1 MIRVIYCWRVRPGE
15 EASFRCAWERATTN
29 IRANTH
35 GARGSF
41 LLQSRQ
47 GPAEYVTIARWDSF
61 EDWEAFWQGA
71 RSADMQS
78 MHILAELLSTQVFD
92 EICDHTI

>member
-1 MIRVIYCWRVRPGE
+1 MIRVIYHWRVRPGE
-15 EASFRCAWERATTN
+15 EATFRGAWERATTN
-29 IRANTH
+29 IRANTR

-47 GPAEYVTIARWDSF
+47 SPVEYVTVARWDSF

-71 RSADMQS
+71 RPTEMQS
-78 MHILAELLSTQVFD
+78 MHNLAELLSTQVFD
-92 EICDHTI
+92 EVQDHTV

>member
-15 EASFRCAWERATTN
+15 EASFRSAWERATTN
-29 IRANTH
+29 IRANNR

-47 GPAEYVTIARWDSF
+47 SPVEYVTIARWDSF
-61 EDWEAFWQGA
+61 EEWRAFWQGA
-71 RSADMQS
+71 RPAEMQA
-78 MHILAELLSTQVFD
+78 MHSLAELLSTQVFD
-92 EICDHTI
+92 EIQDHTL

>member
-1 MIRVIYCWRVRPGE
+1 MIRVIYRWRVRPGE
-15 EASFRCAWERATTN
+15 EASFRCAWERATTS
-29 IRANTH
+29 IRANTR

-47 GPAEYVTIARWDSF
+47 SPGEYVTIAGWGSF

-71 RSADMQS
+71 RPAEMQS
-78 MHILAELLSTQVFD
+78 MHNLAELLSTQVFD
-92 EICDHTI
+92 EIQDCTV